1 MSTLEAELEARC
13 ATALREHLDGAGESS
28 LNAAYELG
36 RDALSRGFGILDFTA
51 ILHAALAE
59 VVFSAEPGHGREVVG
74 RAQAFLL
81 ECYSPFEMAHRGAR
95 EANAALRR
103 LDEVREAE
111 ARRLARELHDEAGQ
125 MLAAAHLTLREA
137 AAELGLHAY
146 QPLARVHD
154 HLRKAEWELRRIAH
168 EMRPSMLDDLG
179 LGPALEFLAKG
190 ISARHGLVVR
200 IEGALETRLAHD
212 VETALY
218 RVAQEAFNNA
228 AKHAGAREVRLSVS
242 LAADR
247 LRLSVADDGRG
258 FDARSVANGKSGS
271 GLGLA
276 GIRERL
282 EPLGGSLKVRSAPGK
297 GTVLI
302 IDLPIAMEE
311 HAARFAG

>member
-1 MSTLEAELEARC
+1 
-13 ATALREHLDGAGESS
+13 
-28 LNAAYELG
+28 
-36 RDALSRGFGILDFTA
+36 
-51 ILHAALAE
+51 
-59 VVFSAEPGHGREVVG
+59 
-74 RAQAFLL
+74 
-81 ECYSPFEMAHRGAR
+81 MAHRVRR

-247 LRLSVADDGRG
+247 LAS
-258 FDARSVANGKSGS
+258 
-271 GLGLA
+271 LGC
-276 GIRERL
+276 
-282 EPLGGSLKVRSAPGK
+282 
-297 GTVLI
+297 
-302 IDLPIAMEE
+302 
-311 HAARFAG
+311 